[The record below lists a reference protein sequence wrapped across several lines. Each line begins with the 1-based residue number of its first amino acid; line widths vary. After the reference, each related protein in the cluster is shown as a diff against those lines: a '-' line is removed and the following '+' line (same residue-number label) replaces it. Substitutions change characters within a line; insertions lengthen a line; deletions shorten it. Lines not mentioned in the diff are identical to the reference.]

1 MIPIK
6 LKNVPKRKE
15 LIIKPSE
22 VELSYWIAMQDV
34 DKINVSDFLI
44 YCDYNEVYMT
54 DNAILNV
61 FIDESK
67 TPSIV
72 QKVKYH
78 PSTVE
83 FIKLN

>member
-1 MIPIK
+1 MYQRAK
-6 LKNVPKRKE
+6 SLR
-15 LIIKPSE
+15 IKPSE
-22 VELSYWIAMQDV
+22 VELSYWVAMQDV
-34 DKINVSDFLI
+34 DKINSSDFVI
-44 YCDYNEVYMT
+44 YCDYNEVDMT
-54 DNAILNV
+54 ENAILNV

-67 TPSIV
+67 TPSVV

>member
-1 MIPIK
+1 M
-6 LKNVPKRKE
+6 
-15 LIIKPSE
+15 E
-22 VELSYWIAMQDV
+22 VELSYWVAMQDV
-34 DKINVSDFLI
+34 DKINASDFVI
-44 YCDYNEVYMT
+44 YCDYNEVDMT
-54 DNAILNV
+54 ENAILNV
-61 FIDESK
+61 FMDESK